1 MLSSI
6 LGPSKAN
13 AWREAALQLGE
24 SARFEE
30 VNFWSNSKLFYTHQ
44 NWEFLFNSRTSS
56 RNNHSATFTMLK
68 APFATNSD
76 FQFRITQEGIF
87 STVEKYLNFNDI
99 EINDKKFDNEFYI
112 KANDKTLIKK
122 MLTTILL
129 VKLC

>member
-1 MLSSI
+1 
-6 LGPSKAN
+6 
-13 AWREAALQLGE
+13 
-24 SARFEE
+24 
-30 VNFWSNSKLFYTHQ
+30 
-44 NWEFLFNSRTSS
+44 
-56 RNNHSATFTMLK
+56 MLK